1 MVLVMN
7 CSFPGC
13 QYATDQD
20 LTAAMS
26 PTLDNHLTMIGI
38 HIQGVHQPVP
48 APPPP
53 PPPQIQPPPL
63 QNVTR
68 VRPPEL
74 RLEEGKIEEPDW
86 DAFIAEW
93 EKPPD
98 RHRETSTRLRVR
110 SNTNKSIRETGASC
124 IRSSYRTRVAGPSK
138 TPCH

>member
-1 MVLVMN
+1 MVMN
-7 CSFPGC
+7 CPFTGC

-38 HIQGVHQPVP
+38 HIQGAHQQVP
-48 APPPP
+48 AAPVP

-93 EKPPD
+93 ENFK
-98 RHRETSTRLRVR
+98 
-110 SNTNKSIRETGASC
+110 
-124 IRSSYRTRVAGPSK
+124 VAGNLQIGTEKHQLGSVLGA
-138 TPCH
+138 T

>member
-1 MVLVMN
+1 MVVVMN

-26 PTLDNHLTMIGI
+26 PTLDNHLTMMGI

-74 RLEEGKIEEPDW
+74 RLEEGKIEETDW
-86 DAFIAEW
+86 EAFVAEW
-93 EKPPD
+93 ANF
-98 RHRETSTRLRVR
+98 REAPARVCLGRNKHESIWKVGTSRL
-110 SNTNKSIRETGASC
+110 
-124 IRSSYRTRVAGPSK
+124 
-138 TPCH
+138 